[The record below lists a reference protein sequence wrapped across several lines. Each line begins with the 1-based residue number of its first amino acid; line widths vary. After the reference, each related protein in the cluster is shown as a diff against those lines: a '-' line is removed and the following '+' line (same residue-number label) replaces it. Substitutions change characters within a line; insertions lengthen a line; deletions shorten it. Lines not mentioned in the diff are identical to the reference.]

1 MVLLAQFFLA
11 GMFVYEEKILKEY
24 EIKVFEI
31 VGWEGVWGV
40 MISFMF
46 IIAFYFIPGN
56 DFGCLEN
63 PFQALNQIGN
73 NYKILISISATC
85 LVMWPYNYY
94 GTNLTKHASAMH
106 RCIIDSL
113 RMIIIWVIAQICSW
127 ENFSAIQ
134 ALGYSFVLLG
144 NLFFNNIIAK
154 KEEYEKI
161 DLDENAKINE
171 TNESSENN
179 DEIRSNISNQGKKT
193 LKFNNTLETIVEHS
207 NHIDSDIILDKEN

>member
-1 MVLLAQFFLA
+1 MLLAQFFLA

-31 VGWEGVWGV
+31 VGWEGVWGFL
-40 MISFMF
+40 ISIVF
-46 IIAFYFIPGN
+46 IIIFYTIPGN

-63 PFQALNQIGN
+63 PFQAMQQIRN
-73 NYKILISISATC
+73 NYKIFLSILATC
-85 LVMWPYNYY
+85 LVMGPYNYY

-113 RMIIIWVIAQICSW
+113 RMIIIWGIAQICSW

-144 NLFFNNIIAK
+144 NLFFNNIIVK
-154 KEEYEKI
+154 KSESEKMENEEKEKI
-161 DLDENAKINE
+161 IEGNE
-171 TNESSENN
+171 DNK
-179 DEIRSNISNQGKKT
+179 SNISYQGKKYIK
-193 LKFNNTLETIVEHS
+193 LNNSLETIENS
-207 NHIDSDIILDKEN
+207 NSLENDTILEKEDEKIKLDN